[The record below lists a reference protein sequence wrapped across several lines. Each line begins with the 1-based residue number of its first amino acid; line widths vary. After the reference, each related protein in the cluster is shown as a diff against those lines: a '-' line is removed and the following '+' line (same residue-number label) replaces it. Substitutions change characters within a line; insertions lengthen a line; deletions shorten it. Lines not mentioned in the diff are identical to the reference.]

1 MIRTF
6 EVVLHLCKGGNTQ
19 GTDEKKLTYR
29 NLQGL
34 LYMFTHC
41 NIKFKPHE
49 TWFLYNNK
57 NFTRRKF
64 YLATCPICQKG
75 LAKLVETRIDDGEVF
90 SEVVSGS
97 KLEKLMPRLIKE
109 VRYTNEDM
117 KKFKTSPFGLCYGNN
132 KEIHNSKGEI
142 IEIRQTR
149 CDFYGNK
156 ELILSVKISQ

>member
-1 MIRTF
+1 
-6 EVVLHLCKGGNTQ
+6 
-19 GTDEKKLTYR
+19 
-29 NLQGL
+29 
-34 LYMFTHC
+34 MFTHC

-49 TWFLYNNK
+49 TWFLYDNK

-117 KKFKTSPFGLCYGNN
+117 KKFKTSPLGFAMEITRRFITPKGKLLRFG
-132 KEIHNSKGEI
+132 KQDAIFTEIKN
-142 IEIRQTR
+142 
-149 CDFYGNK
+149 
-156 ELILSVKISQ
+156 